1 MPVFLDSPVAYR
13 LLTEVCLVTVTV
25 SLLLQQFAK
34 IMSIAK
40 YLCSASGV
48 VSEIGNVVNE
58 SSASAVL
65 ECAPTGDRY

>member
-1 MPVFLDSPVAYR
+1 MSRKLH
-13 LLTEVCLVTVTV
+13 T
-25 SLLLQQFAK
+25 LQQFAK

-65 ECAPTGDRY
+65 ECAPTGNRYWDEMI